1 MVTSAR
7 FALFLTFLCLQRR
20 ALTTDP
26 KLSSSVNQESDFV
39 SANVGDSVTLRYFYK
54 ADASTLFYWYNNW
67 LISTF
72 FKHDKNYTFTLTEF
86 LNNQHFTLD
95 IKHGKHHLISDSATY
110 CVSCYVYKFEFVE
123 GISLSVKGSGLNVPG
138 LVHHSE
144 GSLTLNSKVHTGT
157 CDGQHNVTQ
166 TSTKKKE
173 KKKTCAYKL
182 SMKSPNVS
190 HAGTYYCALD
200 FQNKVNSP
208 NPLVNFLSGALV
220 FTNILVVLLALS
232 DYSVY
237 KRKSSQFTG
246 IVNWFFLCHPDSD
259 KLHYMTLSN
268 HKVNRSRAQ
277 RDKIVNGCVY
287 ASISW

>member
-54 ADASTLFYWYNNW
+54 ADASTLFYW

-123 GISLSVKGSGLNVPG
+123 GISLSV
-138 LVHHSE
+138 
-144 GSLTLNSKVHTGT
+144 
-157 CDGQHNVTQ
+157 
-166 TSTKKKE
+166 
-173 KKKTCAYKL
+173 
-182 SMKSPNVS
+182 
-190 HAGTYYCALD
+190 
-200 FQNKVNSP
+200 NSP

-246 IVNWFFLCHPDSD
+246 ICHPDSD